1 MKGARWLRLA
11 TIVLIS
17 GFVVAYLGMCARIGL
32 TERKLVFRRDLP
44 VVALRSELAWQPE
57 TVQIGK
63 LEQVPLFAWIVRSR
77 PSDAGENA
85 WVLFFHGNRANLS
98 TMQNE
103 FSRIRDLGFNILA
116 PEYPGFAGKPGEPT
130 ESSVEQEAQIVFE
143 YLQNALRVP
152 PGKIVIWGRWA
163 PASQWTW
170 PVTVKRAP
178 WY

>member
-44 VVALRSELAWQPE
+44 VVALRSELALQPE
-57 TVQIGK
+57 TLQIGK
-63 LEQVPLFAWIVRSR
+63 LEQVPLFAWIVPSR

-116 PEYPGFAGKPGEPT
+116 PEYPGFAGKPGEAPK
-130 ESSVEQEAQIVFE
+130 SVLSRGWHRFVDHKWTIIFLPEFTKDRVDRVR
-143 YLQNALRVP
+143 LR
-152 PGKIVIWGRWA
+152 
-163 PASQWTW
+163 
-170 PVTVKRAP
+170 KRS
-178 WY
+178 